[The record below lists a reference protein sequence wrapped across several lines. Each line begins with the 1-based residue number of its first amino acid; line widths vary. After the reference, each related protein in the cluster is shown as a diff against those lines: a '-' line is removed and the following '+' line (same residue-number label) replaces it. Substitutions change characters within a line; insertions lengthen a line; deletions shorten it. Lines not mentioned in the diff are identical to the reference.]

1 MNLNLVN
8 KTRIGCALGTKMRFG
23 PDGIHLFARSSG
35 MNLLIEEVV
44 PPRSMWTTA
53 PRQVSIA
60 LTNACDLACSY
71 CFAPKTRA
79 TLAFERVVSWLI
91 ELDANGTLGV
101 GFGGGEPTLYPRFA
115 ELCAHTAKNTGLAV
129 TFTTHGHHLDD
140 QLIRKLKGNVHFL
153 RMSMD
158 GVGAT
163 YERLRGR
170 SFAAFEKRL
179 QTITG
184 AIPFGVNYVINS
196 DTFPDLDA
204 AVDFAQQAGAAEFLF
219 LPQQPVGNNPGID
232 QTSSQRL
239 RSWVSR
245 YRGGM
250 RLAISEQGADGI
262 PTCDPFKKENGL
274 HKSVHIDA
282 HGVLKTTSYALSGIP
297 IGADT
302 AMSALTKLSQ
312 QTKALYENLE

>member
-1 MNLNLVN
+1 MSLNLAN

-23 PDGIHLFARSSG
+23 PDGVHLFARSSG

-60 LTNACDLACSY
+60 LTNSCDLACSY
-71 CFAPKTRA
+71 CYAPKARA

-115 ELCAHTAKNTGLAV
+115 ELCAHTARNTGLAV

-140 QLIRKLKGNVHFL
+140 TFIEQLKRSVHFL
-153 RMSMD
+153 RVSMD
-158 GVGAT
+158 GIGGT

-170 SFAAFEKRL
+170 SFVVLEKRL
-179 QTITG
+179 RAING
-184 AIPFGVNYVINS
+184 AIPFGVNYVVNS
-196 DTFPDLDA
+196 DTFPEIDV
-204 AVDFAQQAGAAEFLF
+204 AVDFAQKAGAAEFLL
-219 LPQQPVGNNPGID
+219 LPERPVGKGRGID
-232 QTSSQRL
+232 ETSSRRL
-239 RSWVSR
+239 RSWVLR

-250 RLAISEQGADGI
+250 RLAISEQDADGM
-262 PTCDPFKKENGL
+262 PTCDPFKNEDGL
-274 HKSVHIDA
+274 HKYVHIDA
-282 HGVLKTTSYALSGIP
+282 HGTLKTTSYALSGIP
-297 IGADT
+297 IGADSV
-302 AMSALTKLSQ
+302 MSVLTKLS
-312 QTKALYENLE
+312 KLHEGSL